1 MLPFFKDIFL
11 CDYQELVEQK
21 KSIVVFGLSETTK
34 RALQDL
40 DIVAIA
46 DNNQELHG
54 TLYKGIP
61 LISSDELREYSTY
74 PIILWGNHVA
84 KILPQL
90 LQKGMS
96 NIIIVQDKSNA
107 LFSIKAEYLRNDATN
122 LSLELQKTY
131 FKKLVSH
138 IDIELY
144 SYCNRTC
151 WFCPNSFLERKN
163 HKEFLDPSL
172 YTTLLQD
179 LASITY
185 DGCISFNGYSE
196 PFGNEFFYERLHEAK
211 ELLPHALLA
220 ANTNCDFL
228 DDNALQKAYES
239 GLRQLNMQIYLQEE
253 ELFTP
258 ELVAKKLSHLQKRLR
273 GVVFDT
279 PKIRHDLI
287 EYPCSYHDMHIRAYA
302 RDFRVNG
309 IDRSDLEVQTHPSN
323 RNTPCTISTNQ
334 VIINYKA
341 QMLPCC
347 HIRSDY
353 DKHASLVFA
362 TLQKKPASLF
372 EAYFSK
378 KSLAWK
384 KSLLYF
390 DTTFA
395 SPCTNCL
402 FHPLADNAVTREY
415 VATLNAS
422 L

>member
-1 MLPFFKDIFL
+1 MKPFLDNILL
-11 CDYQELVEQK
+11 CDYKELLEKQQP
-21 KSIVVFGLSETTK
+21 VVIFGLSEVTK
-34 RALQDL
+34 KSLKDL
-40 DIVAIA
+40 HVIAIV
-46 DNNQELHG
+46 DNNQELHK
-54 TLYKGIP
+54 TFYNSIP
-61 LISSDELREYSTY
+61 IISLQELQEYVHY
-74 PIILWGNHVA
+74 PIVLWGNHVA

-90 LQKGMS
+90 LQNGIHT
-96 NIIIVQDKSNA
+96 IILIQDKSNA
-107 LFSIKAEYLRNDATN
+107 LFSIKAEYLSNDVTN
-122 LSLELQKTY
+122 LSQEQQKRY
-131 FKKLVSH
+131 FKKLVNH

-309 IDRSDLEVQTHPSN
+309 IDRSDLEVQTRPSN
-323 RNTPCTISTNQ
+323 RNTPCTIATNQ
-334 VIINYKA
+334 VIINYKGE
-341 QMLPCC
+341 MLPCC

-353 DKHASLVFA
+353 DKHASFVFA

-384 KSLLYF
+384 KSLLSF
-390 DTTFA
+390 DTTFE

-402 FHPLADNAVTREY
+402 FHPVADNEVTREY
-415 VATLNAS
+415 VATLNA
-422 L
+422 LL

>member
-1 MLPFFKDIFL
+1 MLPFLKDVHL
-11 CDYQELVEQK
+11 CDYRDLVTQK
-21 KSIVVFGLSETTK
+21 KSVVVFGLSETTK
-34 RALQDL
+34 TAFQDL

-54 TLYKGIP
+54 TFYKGIP
-61 LISSDELREYSTY
+61 LISPNELKEYSAY
-74 PIILWGNHVA
+74 PLILWGNHVA

-90 LQKGMS
+90 LQNGIH
-96 NIIIVQDKSNA
+96 NIILIQDKSNA
-107 LFSIKAEYLRNDATN
+107 LFSIKAEYLQNDATH
-122 LSLELQKTY
+122 LSQELQKMY
-131 FKKLVSH
+131 FKKLVNH

-172 YTTLLQD
+172 YTILLQD
-179 LASITY
+179 LTSIAY

-196 PFGNEFFYERLHEAK
+196 PFANEFFYERLNQAK
-211 ELLPHALLA
+211 QLLPNALLA

-228 DDNALQKAYES
+228 DDNALKKAYES

-273 GVVFDT
+273 GVVFGT
-279 PKIRHDLI
+279 PRIRHDLI
-287 EYPCSYHDMHIRAYA
+287 EYPCSYHDMYIKAYA

-309 IDRSDLEVQTHPSN
+309 VDRSDLAVSSSLLV
-323 RNTPCTISTNQ
+323 RNTPCTIATNQ
-334 VIINYKA
+334 VIINHKGE
-341 QMLPCC
+341 MLPCC

-353 DKHASLVFA
+353 DKHASFVFA
-362 TLQKKPASLF
+362 TLQKSPSSLF
-372 EAYFSK
+372 TSYFSN
-378 KSLAWK
+378 KSLTWK
-384 KSLLYF
+384 KSLLSF
-390 DTTFA
+390 DTTFE

-402 FHPLADNAVTREY
+402 FHPVADNEVTREY